1 MLDHTG
7 FVVSDLNKSKVFY
20 TSALQPLGITLI
32 FEVTAEQSGGGAH
45 AGFGAANKPFFWIG
59 DHGSACTGVHFAFT
73 AETRAQVDSFY
84 RAAMN
89 AGGKD
94 IGVPGVRPNY
104 HENYYGAFV
113 LDPDG
118 NNIEAVC
125 HKPA

>member
-7 FVVSDLNKSKVFY
+7 FAVSDLKKSKAFY
-20 TSALQPLGITLI
+20 RSALQPLGIDLLA
-32 FEVTAEQSGGGAH
+32 ELTAEETGGGAH

-59 DHGSACTGVHFAFT
+59 DHGPACTGVHIAFA
-73 AETRAQVDSFY
+73 AQTRAQVDSFHS
-84 RAAMN
+84 AALE
-89 AGGKD
+89 AGGRD
-94 IGVPGVRPNY
+94 NGAPGLRPHY